1 VKAPPLVVAVGT
13 YFALIIVLLASGAD
27 AVSAYLTMP
36 AWLLMG
42 RGVYNAPALA
52 RDVAKP
58 DSGL

>member
-1 VKAPPLVVAVGT
+1 VGT

-27 AVSAYLTMP
+27 AVAAYLTMP